1 MQRIQQKIVKGLF
14 CALAVSVLLGG
25 CDSPTSPKNNPDSGQ
40 QGQQGQKGGSG
51 AGGSGGGG
59 GSSGGGTSSSGAVAG
74 GGSYSS
80 TKTPLTPEG
89 KALPGT
95 GPQEEQGDDPQTNP
109 PPAKKKGTITV
120 ALFDGNEVTN
130 DVTEGVYEKVTEEEA
145 KKLAQAEPYVTEQE
159 YDEGTAIPSADLA
172 KLITEAAKNLNIE
185 LADAQGKYVFFKEKP
200 TPAVS
205 MALDLDK
212 DLTDGMTIYMAKCKT
227 APKAKQEWTVTVD
240 VATFA
245 ANDEVTL
252 TGGVTYVKVTDA
264 KALNLKKAYKTGQVY
279 PKQLKKT
286 IVKLLKEEAEK
297 NGVALKN
304 EQNGYVFFEAGS
316 GNQKSQLTAD
326 SKIIDLDGADPA
338 LADNATIY
346 MAKHK

>member
-25 CDSPTSPKNNPDSGQ
+25 CDSPTSPKNNPDSRQ
-40 QGQQGQKGGSG
+40 QGQQGPNGGSG

-59 GSSGGGTSSSGAVAG
+59 GGSGGGTSSSGAVAG

-89 KALPGT
+89 TELPGSV
-95 GPQEEQGDDPQTNP
+95 ERKEQGDEP
-109 PPAKKKGTITV
+109 PVKKKGKITV

-297 NGVALKN
+297 NGVTLADTVGN
-304 EQNGYVFFEAGS
+304 YVFFKKGS
-316 GNQKSQLTAD
+316 GGTPSQLSAN
-326 SKIIDLDGADPA
+326 SEKIDLDNHNFSDGE
-338 LADNATIY
+338 TIY
-346 MAKHK
+346 IAKCKVAP